1 MFRRPLYYSKHK
13 TSSFYRDWSE
23 RNILKRNSKI
33 EIFQNENLCTFSFD
47 QISAVRDYS
56 NLDQMELNLEPLRLF
71 IDLNIVVSPKK
82 QLSKEVQF
90 GPKVV
95 ISGQNRRSGPKEPLS
110 SPFKIIQ
117 ISETIRLSLLDR
129 KHRFVYEYT

>member
-1 MFRRPLYYSKHK
+1 
-13 TSSFYRDWSE
+13 
-23 RNILKRNSKI
+23 
-33 EIFQNENLCTFSFD
+33 
-47 QISAVRDYS
+47 
-56 NLDQMELNLEPLRLF
+56 MELNLEPLRLF

-82 QLSKEVQF
+82 QLSKEVQL